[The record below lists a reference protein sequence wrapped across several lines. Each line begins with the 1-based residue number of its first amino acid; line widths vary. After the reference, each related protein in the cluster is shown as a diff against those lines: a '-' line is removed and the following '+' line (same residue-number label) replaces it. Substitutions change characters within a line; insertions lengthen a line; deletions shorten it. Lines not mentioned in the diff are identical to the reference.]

1 MLLNGTFHKSLY
13 ERMCQ
18 DIFQKSQENF
28 NIRLNKSSMLL
39 VGMQTGTA
47 TRENRMEVPQRMK
60 NRIALQSSNSTSW
73 Y

>member
-1 MLLNGTFHKSLY
+1 MLLNGTFHKSFY

-47 TRENRMEVPQRMK
+47 TRENGMEVPQRMK